1 MRRPRVQ
8 RFENEMGEPRE
19 PPSDGELPPIE
30 SYGDSYVQDRAWHSF
45 NPVNCNLFHEVD
57 AGLAG
62 NQKDVGI
69 RYLTQGGRRDTWQLD
84 RAPPRPR
91 QREPERVILKT
102 LRWYQPYDE
111 RFFDNQWR
119 DALALER
126 LQDSLVSHFGTSHAV
141 TPPPTAPTTSSKMYR
156 PVPCVVSRT

>member
-1 MRRPRVQ
+1 
-8 RFENEMGEPRE
+8 MGNRLLSRARGIPACRAVW
-19 PPSDGELPPIE
+19 
-30 SYGDSYVQDRAWHSF
+30 DSFD
-45 NPVNCNLFHEVD
+45 PVNCNLFHDVD

-84 RAPPRPR
+84 RAPPRSR

-111 RFFDNQWR
+111 
-119 DALALER
+119 
-126 LQDSLVSHFGTSHAV
+126 
-141 TPPPTAPTTSSKMYR
+141 
-156 PVPCVVSRT
+156 